1 MMPGF
6 EVAEEI
12 DAHRPPH
19 APLRSASIS
28 STLRSIDGTDEHDD
42 LGSGYGESDRPCNVR
57 VFTVD

>member
-42 LGSGYGESDRPCNVR
+42 LGSGMAKAIARA
-57 VFTVD
+57 T